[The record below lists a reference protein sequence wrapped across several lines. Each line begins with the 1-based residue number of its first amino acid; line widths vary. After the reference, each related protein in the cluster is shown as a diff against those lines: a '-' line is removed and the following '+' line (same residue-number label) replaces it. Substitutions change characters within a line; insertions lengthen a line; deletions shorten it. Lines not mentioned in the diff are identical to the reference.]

1 MDQADGI
8 TNKRY
13 GRYFLP
19 ELLVVTKIIVDN
31 N

>member
-13 GRYFLP
+13 GRNFLP
-19 ELLVVTKIIVDN
+19 EMLVVTKIIVDN
-31 N
+31 